1 MGMFDWFRSKP
12 ECPVD
17 DASRSW
23 VDARWRWLEGQFGV
37 ERVRKCAAVLPRPE
51 FFPDSYDGTEDDAR
65 RVLDRVCG
73 YMDVD
78 PGCIEMSL
86 YSDQGPLAGHPM
98 FEGQW
103 QGTTGL
109 YHPEGDKF
117 RVWLEA
123 ANLHDPLAMVAT
135 MAHELGHVHLLGH
148 GRLSGDEEDQE
159 PLTDL
164 LTVYFGLGAIT
175 ANSVI
180 REQSWQEGPFSGWK
194 MGRQGYLTMPIYG
207 YALARFAHSRGEDGT
222 EWAREL
228 RPDVRAPFKQAMR
241 FLSAEQL
248 AARRGRAEPDA
259 TPGSGA

>member
-194 MGRQGYLTMPIYG
+194 PGRGNWISNSNGL
-207 YALARFAHSRGEDGT
+207 RFGSTSSSEYCDRSITSPSMCCRKSRPTTGLISSCNSS
-222 EWAREL
+222 RL
-228 RPDVRAPFKQAMR
+228 RAASSSVRA
-241 FLSAEQL
+241 
-248 AARRGRAEPDA
+248 
-259 TPGSGA
+259 T